1 MIRDM
6 GLKSNH
12 LTNIMLSEV
21 LTNQGLTLM
30 IDGREWRHVL
40 KSDLKEN
47 EDRKDCVIR
56 EAQSRP

>member
-1 MIRDM
+1 
-6 GLKSNH
+6 
-12 LTNIMLSEV
+12 
-21 LTNQGLTLM
+21 M

-56 EAQSRP
+56 EADREP

>member
-1 MIRDM
+1 
-6 GLKSNH
+6 
-12 LTNIMLSEV
+12 
-21 LTNQGLTLM
+21 M
-30 IDGREWRHVL
+30 IDGTGGKHVL